1 MERKIDN
8 KKFFVVKSTINSII
22 LSRLKQILRYN
33 NLLYSW

>member
-8 KKFFVVKSTINSII
+8 KIFFVVKSETNSII
-22 LSRLKQILRYN
+22 LCRLKQILRYN